1 MIPGMCRW
9 HHAWWVRDEFVSR
22 IGSVE
27 LEGEEKEE
35 IIDIYKDSIK
45 VKIKSVCHKGLLAG
59 VMISFCW
66 SLGKRRLPSLFDK
79 DLSDRCNT

>member
-1 MIPGMCRW
+1 M
-9 HHAWWVRDEFVSR
+9 SR

-59 VMISFCW
+59 VMISFC
-66 SLGKRRLPSLFDK
+66 
-79 DLSDRCNT
+79 